1 MCCWLHKVWC
11 GVVYA
16 IVMGLEAFSYRKM
29 FVFLAFVRYTALHY
43 TVERMNLLLLMECL
57 CKYHNSVTNLVSLF
71 QQLKSIGSGILK
83 T

>member
-29 FVFLAFVRYTALHY
+29 FVFLDLAFVRYTALNVY
-43 TVERMNLLLLMECL
+43 A
-57 CKYHNSVTNLVSLF
+57 SLACS
-71 QQLKSIGSGILK
+71 QV
-83 T
+83 